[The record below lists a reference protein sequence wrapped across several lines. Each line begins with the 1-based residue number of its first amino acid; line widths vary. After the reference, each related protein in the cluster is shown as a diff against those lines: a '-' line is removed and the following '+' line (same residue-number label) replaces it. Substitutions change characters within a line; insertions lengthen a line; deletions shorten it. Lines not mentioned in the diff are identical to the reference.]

1 MMSDARRVHVAQSG
15 PSSLPFDLHRPIVG
29 APMAGGPST
38 PGLAAAV
45 ANAGGLGFLAGG
57 YKTPQQLAEQI
68 TTTRTLTRGPIGV
81 NLFVVSAND
90 VDEEELEAYR
100 QELEDDAARYG
111 VEVGDPTWDDD
122 AWHSKLDVVRDL
134 KPDVVSFTFDC
145 PDADVL
151 RDLNAL
157 GVHTAVTVTSA
168 EEARTAGERGA
179 RILIVQ
185 GPDAGGHR
193 ATFDPA
199 AEPGTEPLPELVSA
213 IRDIVDLPLFAG
225 GGISTRAEARA
236 ILDTGAA
243 AVQVG
248 TALLLAREAGTN
260 PAHRSALQDPAFTET
275 RVTRA
280 FTGRPARGLLNGF
293 MVRHD
298 RTGHAYPQIHY
309 MTAPLRAAAAAAGD
323 LQSLHLWAG
332 TGYRATRTGPAAD
345 IVADLVP

>member
-1 MMSDARRVHVAQSG
+1 MVQSG
-15 PSSLPFDLHRPIVG
+15 TAALPFDLHRPIVG

-38 PGLAAAV
+38 PELAAAV
-45 ANAGGLGFLAGG
+45 ADAGGLGFLAGG
-57 YKTPQQLAEQI
+57 YKSPQQLADQI
-68 TTTRTLTRGPIGV
+68 ATTRMLTRGPIGV

-90 VDEEELEAYR
+90 VDEGELETYR
-100 QELEDDAARYG
+100 QELEDDATRYG
-111 VEVGDPTWDDD
+111 VEVGRPAWDDD

-134 KPDVVSFTFDC
+134 KPDVASFTFDC
-145 PDADVL
+145 PDADIL
-151 RDLNAL
+151 CDLNAL
-157 GVHTAVTVTSA
+157 GIHTAVTVTSP

-199 AEPGTEPLPELVSA
+199 AEPGTDPLPELISA
-213 IRDIVDLPLFAG
+213 IRNIIDLPLIAG
-225 GGISTRAEARA
+225 GGISNRAEARA

-248 TALLLAREAGTN
+248 TALLLAHEAGTN

-280 FTGRPARGLLNGF
+280 FTGRPARGLRNRF
-293 MVRHD
+293 MDRHD
-298 RTGHAYPQIHY
+298 HRGHAYPQIHY

-323 LQSLHLWAG
+323 LQALHLWAG
-332 TGYRATRTGPAAD
+332 TGYRTTRTGPAGD